1 MALADTEIRELIKKK
16 DLVIHPL
23 LEKNQIH
30 SAKVDVRIDNAVYGI
45 RRLESSSFDVWEDD
59 PRKYT
64 EVKKI
69 PFDQKLVL
77 HPYDFMTAPLFEM
90 VKLPNYLVG
99 RLDGRS
105 SLARLGIIVHATAG
119 GIDPGYSGK
128 LVCELVNLGTV
139 PVKIAPLNRIASI
152 SFERIDG
159 SVESDY
165 AKRKKGNLAKYG
177 SRIESAISQDPDKE
191 AIQRMIQRL

>member
-1 MALADTEIRELIKKK
+1 MALADNEIRDLIKKK

-23 LEKNQIH
+23 LEQNQIH

-45 RRLESSSFDVWEDD
+45 RRLESASFDAWEDD
-59 PRKYT
+59 PKKYA

-69 PFDQKLVL
+69 PFDEKLVL

-152 SFERIDG
+152 SFERIEG
-159 SVESDY
+159 TVESDY
-165 AKRKKGNLAKYG
+165 SKRKKNNLAKYG
-177 SRIESAISQDPDKE
+177 SRIESAISQDPEKE
-191 AIQRMIQRL
+191 SIQKMIQRL